1 MAEIYQFHFTCDG
14 INQNY
19 IGCEI
24 EKDSDK
30 IEYDGEYMIYYIENY
45 SYNEEEIED
54 WGLTKL
60 KTKHIYSKQEKMTY
74 TFLIIMV
81 SIVFLIISYF
91 FQGPKDFN
99 MLDESNQNSIQY
111 FPKMQINNLID
122 ADGKTLI

>member
-1 MAEIYQFHFTCDG
+1 
-14 INQNY
+14 
-19 IGCEI
+19 
-24 EKDSDK
+24 
-30 IEYDGEYMIYYIENY
+30 MIYYIENY